1 MTGGTGA
8 LGAEVARGLA
18 AAGAR
23 HLVLLSRRGP
33 DAPGAAELREELAAT
48 GTAVTLAACDAAE
61 REALAA
67 VLAAVPAEHPLT
79 AVVHAAGVLDDGV
92 IDGLTLDRF
101 EDVYRAKATSALL
114 LDELTRDHDLAV
126 FALFSSASAA
136 VGNPGQGN
144 YAAANAVLDALAERR
159 RADGLAATSLSWG
172 AWAGGGM
179 AADTRA
185 GEAARRTG
193 IRPLDPA
200 VAVAALRRA
209 VLDTAP
215 TTLVADVDPER
226 FVRAFTA
233 VRPSR
238 LLAELPGYADV
249 QSSGEDDGN
258 GRELR
263 AELAA
268 LSPARRSAALLG
280 LVRGRAAEVLGLPGI
295 EAVGPEKAFRDLGF
309 DSLGAIELR
318 NRLGAATG
326 LDLSPTLVFDHP
338 SPTELAAHLLGL
350 LAGDGDAVEPGDPER
365 DRLRALVESVP
376 LDRLRRSGVLDAL
389 LRLADGASA
398 QDAQEAEEADAID
411 AMDLDDLVQAALRND
426 PDHAQD

>member
-1 MTGGTGA
+1 M
-8 LGAEVARGLA
+8 
-18 AAGAR
+18 
-23 HLVLLSRRGP
+23 
-33 DAPGAAELREELAAT
+33 
-48 GTAVTLAACDAAE
+48 
-61 REALAA
+61 
-67 VLAAVPAEHPLT
+67 
-79 AVVHAAGVLDDGV
+79 
-92 IDGLTLDRF
+92 DGLTPERF

-179 AADTRA
+179 AADARA

-238 LLAELPGYADV
+238 LLAELPGYADP
-249 QSSGEDDGN
+249 QGGGPGEDSAN

-268 LSPARRSAALLG
+268 LGPARRTAALLG

-350 LAGDGDAVEPGDPER
+350 LAGDGDAVESGDPER
-365 DRLRALVESVP
+365 ARLRALVESVP
-376 LDRLRRSGVLDAL
+376 LERLRRSGVLDAL
-389 LRLADGASA
+389 LRLADGVPAE
-398 QDAQEAEEADAID
+398 DGPEAEDAPEADAID

>member
-1 MTGGTGA
+1 
-8 LGAEVARGLA
+8 
-18 AAGAR
+18 
-23 HLVLLSRRGP
+23 
-33 DAPGAAELREELAAT
+33 
-48 GTAVTLAACDAAE
+48 
-61 REALAA
+61 
-67 VLAAVPAEHPLT
+67 
-79 AVVHAAGVLDDGV
+79 
-92 IDGLTLDRF
+92 
-101 EDVYRAKATSALL
+101 
-114 LDELTRDHDLAV
+114 
-126 FALFSSASAA
+126 
-136 VGNPGQGN
+136 
-144 YAAANAVLDALAERR
+144 
-159 RADGLAATSLSWG
+159 
-172 AWAGGGM
+172 
-179 AADTRA
+179 
-185 GEAARRTG
+185 
-193 IRPLDPA
+193 
-200 VAVAALRRA
+200 

-249 QSSGEDDGN
+249 QGPGGSGEDNGN

-389 LRLADGASA
+389 LRLADGAPA